1 MVLSRVLR
9 SFIMSVIYALDEMG
23 VRQPL
28 GIATKV
34 RVELKQ

>member
-1 MVLSRVLR
+1 MVLSRGLR
-9 SFIMSVIYALDEMG
+9 SLIMSVIYAQDEMG

-34 RVELKQ
+34 QVELKL